1 MFLTVITPTYNRQ
14 PILAKCLAAL
24 EDQTWTGDY
33 ELLVV
38 DDGSSDGTV
47 PWLVA
52 NAAQFPHVRVVRQE
66 HGGIT
71 AARNRGVTEAQGDTV
86 VFVDSDVVVTPTF
99 LQVHAEAHQG
109 AIRAAAQAS
118 ANAQGQ
124 AKVFTYGR
132 LVATSNFEEPT
143 SEPAKLTDFS
153 AAYFETN
160 NVAIGKRWLIDA
172 GLFDSD
178 FTQYGWEDLEMG
190 VRLKAMGLELIKCPA
205 AIGYHWHPQFSTAE
219 FPNMIEKEIQRGR
232 MGVVFY
238 QKHPTLEVKMMIQL
252 TVLHRILWGVLSL
265 GGLLNERTLKPA
277 IQWLIDR
284 GQPQLGEQVARIFL
298 NYYNVQGV
306 YAAYRELG
314 QKG

>member
-14 PILAKCLAAL
+14 SILAKCLTAL
-24 EDQTWTGDY
+24 EHQTWTGDY

-47 PWLVA
+47 EWLAA
-52 NAAQFPHVRVVRQE
+52 NTAQFPHVRVVQQE

-71 AARNRGVTEAQGDTV
+71 AARNRGVTEARGDTIL
-86 VFVDSDVVVTPTF
+86 FIDSDVVVTPTL
-99 LQVHAEAHQG
+99 LQVHGEAHQA
-109 AIRAAAQAS
+109 AIAR
-118 ANAQGQ
+118 GQ
-124 AKVFTYGR
+124 QKVFTYGR
-132 LVATSNFEEPT
+132 LIATSNFADPT

-160 NVAIGKRWLIDA
+160 NVAIGKRWLVEA
-172 GLFDSD
+172 GLFDAD

-190 VRLKAMGLELIKCPA
+190 VRLKAMGLELIKCPT
-205 AIGYHWHPQFSTAE
+205 AIGYHWHQQFSTDE

-238 QKHPTLEVKMMIQL
+238 QKHPTLEVKMMIQM
-252 TVLHRILWGVLSL
+252 TILHRILWGVLSL
-265 GGLLNERTLKPA
+265 GGLLNERTLKPT

-314 QKG
+314 QN

>member
-14 PILAKCLAAL
+14 PILAKCLTAL
-24 EDQTWTGDY
+24 ENQTFDSY

-47 PWLVA
+47 EWLAA
-52 NAAQFPHVRVVRQE
+52 NAAQFPHVRVVQQA

-71 AARNRGVTEAQGDTV
+71 AARNRGVTEAKGDVV
-86 VFVDSDVVVTPTF
+86 VFVDSDVVVTPSF
-99 LQVHAEAHQG
+99 LQIHVSAHQE
-109 AIRAAAQAS
+109 AIDR
-118 ANAQGQ
+118 GQ
-124 AKVFTYGR
+124 EKVFTYGR
-132 LVATSNFEEPT
+132 LIATSNFADPT
-143 SEPAKLTDFS
+143 SEPAKITDFS

-160 NVAIGKRWLIDA
+160 NVAIGKRWLIEA

-190 VRLKAMGLELIKCPA
+190 VRLKAMGLELIKCPE
-205 AIGYHWHPQFSTAE
+205 AIGYHWHKQFSTDE

-238 QKHPTLEVKMMIQL
+238 QKHPTMEVKMMIQM
-252 TVLHRILWGVLSL
+252 TVLHKILWNVLSM
-265 GGLLNERTLKPA
+265 GGMLNEKTLKPL

-284 GQPQLGEQVARIFL
+284 DQPQLGEQVARIFL

-314 QKG
+314 QKI

>member
-24 EDQTWTGDY
+24 ENQTWPGDY

-47 PWLVA
+47 AWLEA
-52 NAAQFPHVRVVRQE
+52 NTAQFPHVRVVQQA

-71 AARNRGVTEAQGDTV
+71 AARNRGVTEAKGDTI

-99 LQVHAEAHQG
+99 LQIHGEAHQG
-109 AIRAAAQAS
+109 AI
-118 ANAQGQ
+118 AQGQ

-132 LVATSNFEEPT
+132 LIATSNFADPT

-160 NVAIGKRWLIDA
+160 NVVIGKRWLLEA

-190 VRLKAMGLELIKCPA
+190 VRLKAMGLELIKCPE
-205 AIGYHWHPQFSTAE
+205 AIGYHWHQQFSTDE

-238 QKHPTLEVKMMIQL
+238 QKHPTLEVKMMIQM
-252 TVLHRILWGVLSL
+252 TPLHRMLWGVLSM
-265 GGLLNERTLKPA
+265 GGLLNERTLKPL

>member
-24 EDQTWTGDY
+24 ENQTWTGTY

-47 PWLVA
+47 EWLAA
-52 NAAQFPHVRVVRQE
+52 NPTQFPHVRVVQQE

-71 AARNRGVTEAQGDTV
+71 AARNRGVAEALGEII
-86 VFVDSDVVVTPTF
+86 VFVDSDVVAIPEF
-99 LQVHAEAHQG
+99 LQIHAEAHQV
-109 AIRAAAQAS
+109 AIAS
-118 ANAQGQ
+118 GRP
-124 AKVFTYGR
+124 KVFTYGR
-132 LVATSNFEEPT
+132 LIATSNFDDPT
-143 SEPAKLTDFS
+143 SEPAKITDFS

-160 NVAIGKRWLIDA
+160 NVGIGKNWLVEA
-172 GLFDSD
+172 GLFDAD

-190 VRLKAMGLELIKCPA
+190 VRLKAMGLEIIKCPT
-205 AIGYHWHPQFSTAE
+205 AIGYHWHAQFSTAE

-238 QKHPTLEVKMMIQL
+238 QKHPTLEVKMMIQMTL
-252 TVLHRILWGVLSL
+252 LHRILWNVLSL
-265 GGLLNERTLKPA
+265 GGTLNERTLKPL

-298 NYYNVQGV
+298 NYYNVRGV